1 MHVIFVKSLVKSQW
15 TYRFLQFIRR
25 SPRNSNLFVF
35 KFNCDGIVTARDTI
49 YCTHKLC
56 DFFGQQTRTR
66 WNRIRQAIPPRK
78 RNAANFFDGSKRSP
92 IFLLAFDVSIIG
104 VDSNGARS
112 GPPPPLSS
120 LKFICQRFTAPSFSP
135 DDSDF
140 SAATWRGSRLSSPA
154 QWARRT
160 DD

>member
-1 MHVIFVKSLVKSQW
+1 MLVLLNLSLKVNGHIVFCNLFGDHRAIPIS
-15 TYRFLQFIRR
+15 L
-25 SPRNSNLFVF
+25 SSNLT
-35 KFNCDGIVTARDTI
+35 VTELSQLETLFTVLI
-49 YCTHKLC
+49 KC
-56 DFFGQQTRTR
+56 DFFGQQTKTR

-78 RNAANFFDGSKRSP
+78 GNAANFFDGSKRSP
-92 IFLLAFDVSIIG
+92 IFLLAFDVSIIS

>member
-35 KFNCDGIVTARDTI
+35 KFNSTI
-49 YCTHKLC
+49 ELSQLETLFTVLIKC
-56 DFFGQQTRTR
+56 DFFGQQTKTR

-78 RNAANFFDGSKRSP
+78 GNAANFFDGSKRSP

>member
-1 MHVIFVKSLVKSQW
+1 MLVLLNLSLKVNGHIVFCNLFGDHRAIPIS
-15 TYRFLQFIRR
+15 L
-25 SPRNSNLFVF
+25 SSNL
-35 KFNCDGIVTARDTI
+35 TI
-49 YCTHKLC
+49 YCTHEMC

-78 RNAANFFDGSKRSP
+78 GNAANFFDGSKRSP